1 MGHGDLLKSLQL
13 RRDMFIFEMVKGISG
28 ESMCE
33 VFFRGAPGDW
43 GANPE
48 AVVCGNDVNDLN
60 QKCKCSEGRGRL

>member
-33 VFFRGAPGDW
+33 VFFRGATGDW
-43 GANPE
+43 GPTQRQWS
-48 AVVCGNDVNDLN
+48 VGMT
-60 QKCKCSEGRGRL
+60 STT

>member
-33 VFFRGAPGDW
+33 VFFRGATGDW
-43 GANPE
+43 GANQE
-48 AVVCGNDVNDLN
+48 AVVCGNDVNDPN
-60 QKCKCSEGRGRL
+60 